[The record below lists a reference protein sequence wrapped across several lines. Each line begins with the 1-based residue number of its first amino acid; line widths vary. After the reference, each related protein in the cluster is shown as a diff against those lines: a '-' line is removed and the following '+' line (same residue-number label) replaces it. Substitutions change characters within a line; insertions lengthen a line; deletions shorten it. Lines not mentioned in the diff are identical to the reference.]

1 MRAGLYGVSAYPTTV
16 WNGVHNQVGGA
27 SGGNWESVYP
37 GYLEL
42 YHEHYDLASPFRL
55 GISGEY
61 EPGDNEVNFSV
72 EILIDNDIDTT
83 VNIENTYVEVF
94 AVEDNIYSFWGSVGQ
109 WHNARNVA
117 RRYVTKSEA
126 NKNPVSVSEAG
137 QSEIFEHNL
146 LLSDAWE
153 HSNMKIVAIVQK
165 FQGEGSDHPI
175 TQAQTRNINDLD
187 PDPDGDE
194 LTYLYDNCHY
204 VYNPGQ
210 EDADGDEYG
219 DACDACNGL
228 VNIQGNV
235 DLDAHGENF
244 TPIIGVADVLALSD
258 ILDGSGLPPND
269 CQSIDMLEDGTINNF
284 DLIVLV
290 DVIMAGG

>member
-1 MRAGLYGVSAYPTTV
+1 
-16 WNGVHNQVGGA
+16 
-27 SGGNWESVYP
+27 
-37 GYLEL
+37 
-42 YHEHYDLASPFRL
+42 
-55 GISGEY
+55 
-61 EPGDNEVNFSV
+61 
-72 EILIDNDIDTT
+72 
-83 VNIENTYVEVF
+83 
-94 AVEDNIYSFWGSVGQ
+94 
-109 WHNARNVA
+109 
-117 RRYVTKSEA
+117 
-126 NKNPVSVSEAG
+126 
-137 QSEIFEHNL
+137 
-146 LLSDAWE
+146 
-153 HSNMKIVAIVQK
+153 MKIVAIVQQ

-194 LTYLYDNCHY
+194 LTYLYDNCHH

-235 DLDAHGENF
+235 DLDASGGNF

-258 ILDGSGLPPND
+258 LLENVGLPPND
-269 CQSIDMLEDGTINNF
+269 CHSIDMLEDGTINSF

-290 DVIMAGG
+290 DLVMAGG